1 MISNNIDENLKPLDY
16 NPTTGEEFKFLAEM
30 LGELND
36 IEKVLISFQNKLL
49 VENMKIPVGED
60 GIEDRMMNR
69 VAYSFYNKLRTA
81 IYNYKKRKS
90 VKR

>member
-1 MISNNIDENLKPLDY
+1 MSEFKVDEKLKPLDY
-16 NPTTGEEFKFLAEM
+16 NPVDGDEFNFLATM

-49 VENMKIPVGED
+49 VENMKLPLGDE
-60 GIEDRMMNR
+60 GLEQRMMNR
-69 VAYSFYNKLRTA
+69 TAYSFYNKLRTA